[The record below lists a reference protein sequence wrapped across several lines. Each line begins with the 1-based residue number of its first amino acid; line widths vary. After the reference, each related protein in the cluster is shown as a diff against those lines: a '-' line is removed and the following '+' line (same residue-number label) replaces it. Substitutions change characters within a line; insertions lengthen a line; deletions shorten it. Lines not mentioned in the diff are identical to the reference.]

1 MRVIKSIKTTDAI
14 LTSSNIPE
22 DEYPT
27 WVSAASYT
35 ASDKVIYN
43 HKIYE
48 AILTHTGQTTTP
60 DLDQLN
66 WLDLGATNRY
76 RMFDNIISSVS
87 NKIGGI
93 EFTLTPNEV
102 VNGIAFLNLNATTIR
117 VVVTDPTVGVVY
129 DKTVELTG
137 SSEVIDYYSYFFAP
151 LMDLNNLKL
160 AVFLDLPSNYPTAGI
175 SVTISSGAGVVEVG
189 EVVYGVQTTVG
200 RTNYGTAIGIKSY
213 SRKETDEFG
222 NISVVKRKNS
232 KYAEYDIDIDNRF
245 LASVQRFF
253 SDIDTVPCLFI
264 GNPDMEELIVYG
276 FYNDFKATI
285 SFPTVSKC
293 NLRVE
298 GLV

>member
-1 MRVIKSIKTTDAI
+1 
-14 LTSSNIPE
+14 
-22 DEYPT
+22 
-27 WVSAASYT
+27 
-35 ASDKVIYN
+35 
-43 HKIYE
+43 
-48 AILTHTGQTTTP
+48 
-60 DLDQLN
+60 
-66 WLDLGATNRY
+66 
-76 RMFDNIISSVS
+76 MFDNIISSVS
-87 NKIGGI
+87 SRTGGI
-93 EFTLTPNEV
+93 QFTLTPNQV
-102 VNGIAFLNLNATTIR
+102 VSSIALLNVNANTVR
-117 VVVTDPTVGVVY
+117 VVVTDPIDGVVY
-129 DKTVELTG
+129 DKTKELRS

-151 LMDLNNLKL
+151 LVDLNNLKL
-160 AVFLDLPSNYPTAGI
+160 AVFLDLPSNYPTATI
-175 SVTISSGAGVVEVG
+175 SVTISSGVGLVEVG
-189 EVVYGVQTTVG
+189 EVVYGVQTTIG